1 MLPLQHWWAV
11 TLVKGGTK
19 VVCGSQEGVLSI
31 FDLADIQDTSDRF
44 PGHPASV
51 DTLVAVTEDM
61 VLTGSSDGVIRVL
74 SILPNKMLGACGA
87 ACTSER
93 FLTLRMHAP
102 THPGIVGEHSDWPV
116 ERLALSADG
125 TMVAS
130 AVRLPL
136 TPREHFCVPLLRC
149 SPCPGASL
157 QSHDNTVKLW
167 DIGYLREED
176 EDEEGEGE
184 EEEKPAARRGTGGGD
199 EEEDSDDGDDGSAKR
214 TQKKRRRKGAA
225 TSQGGTGGSKNAKK
239 AAFFKDLL

>member
-1 MLPLQHWWAV
+1 V

-31 FDLADIQDTSDRF
+31 FDLSDIQDTSDRF

-74 SILPNKMLGACGA
+74 SILPNKMLGACSSPHVHRAQHA
-87 ACTSER
+87 ASLLCAC
-93 FLTLRMHAP
+93 MH
-102 THPGIVGEHSDWPV
+102 HPGIVGEHSDWPV

-130 AVRLPL
+130 AVRCPC
-136 TPREHFCVPLLRC
+136 PPYEGHSMHPPPFAEMF
-149 SPCPGASL
+149 PCPGALL

-176 EDEEGEGE
+176 GEDGE
-184 EEEKPAARRGTGGGD
+184 EEEGKPAARRGTGDD
-199 EEEDSDDGDDGSAKR
+199 EEKDSDDDDGSAKR
-214 TQKKRRRKGAA
+214 KQKKRRRKSAA
-225 TSQGGTGGSKNAKK
+225 ASQGGAAAKSGGKRK
-239 AAFFKDLL
+239 ADFFKDLL